1 MVCLPLTGILG
12 ARLLPANMSGARPDA
27 YTSTAAAVGQG
38 LYLPSSQD
46 IKLQGAWIPSAPSEQ
61 PVAQPLITTTDPA
74 ASAILVFN
82 GQRVELI
89 YGQGPDHG
97 IWAVH
102 LDGQP
107 IVSEETGQP
116 VTIDGY
122 NETPKFDAS
131 ETFQALDPGEH
142 TLELVNTGQRNPS
155 SLGSQVSLVSFEVLQ
170 PSRQSNLAVII
181 GIIFCLEL
189 LLLVLALLLG
199 PIFLSNA
206 VKLFDTKRSII
217 LSLVVYSV
225 VAVWGYFLDSV
236 IEFWFLA
243 WMVAIVQGGS
253 QALSRSLYSAMT
265 PAYKSGEFFG
275 LFGIMEKVSTFFGP
289 LFFVAAGLLFGR
301 SQPAILSLIIFFVVG
316 GFLLSRVDTEEGKRV
331 AKMED
336 AALLE
341 NKLAA

>member
-1 MVCLPLTGILG
+1 M
-12 ARLLPANMSGARPDA
+12 
-27 YTSTAAAVGQG
+27 
-38 LYLPSSQD
+38 
-46 IKLQGAWIPSAPSEQ
+46 
-61 PVAQPLITTTDPA
+61 
-74 ASAILVFN
+74 
-82 GQRVELI
+82 I

-107 IVSEETGQP
+107 IISEETGQP

-301 SQPAILSLIIFFVVG
+301 SQPAILSLIIFFIVG

-341 NKLAA
+341 NKLAS